1 MSNFEIPEGS
11 LSLGVR
17 SSLRDS
23 LTVKLLNLVQKLVI
37 LEQNGASGARSQNVG
52 VVVNWDTCSVS
63 KD

>member
-23 LTVKLLNLVQKLVI
+23 LTVKLLNLVQKLVV
-37 LEQNGASGARSQNVG
+37 LEQHGASGARSQNVG

-63 KD
+63 